1 MLIDTHCHLDASEF
15 DADRSAIAAMAL
27 QKGVGLVVVPAVM
40 RSNFAVVQAL
50 ANEYPHCAYAL
61 GIHPLYVDQSQES
74 DLADLGVMI
83 EQSLTTQNHPV
94 AIGEIGLDFFVDEA
108 TQNGGRERQEYF
120 FSEQLKIARD
130 FDLPVIL
137 HVRRSVDDVLKHLR
151 RIKVSGGI
159 AHAFNGSFQQANE
172 FIKLGFKL
180 GFGGAMT
187 YPRALKIRELA
198 TTLPLEA
205 VVLETDAP
213 DIPPEWLGHHGRNSP
228 SELLR
233 ISEVFGQLRGLNSTQ
248 VADITTKNALQVLP
262 KLAQLCTP
270 PHVLL

>member
-15 DADRSAIAAMAL
+15 DADRAVVTALAL
-27 QKGVGLVVVPAVM
+27 QQGVDLIVVPAVM
-40 RSNFAVVQAL
+40 RSNFATVQTL
-50 ANEYPHCAYAL
+50 ANDYPHCAYAL
-61 GIHPLYVDQSQES
+61 GIHPLYVNQSQES
-74 DLADLGVMI
+74 DLTYLKTLVQETFATNNQL
-83 EQSLTTQNHPV
+83 V

-120 FSEQLKIARD
+120 FSEQLKIASE

-151 RIKVSGGI
+151 RHKIRGGI
-159 AHAFNGSFQQANE
+159 AHAFNGSFQQANQ
-172 FIKLGFKL
+172 FIEMGFKL

-198 TTLPLEA
+198 TRLPLEA
-205 VVLETDAP
+205 IVLETDSP

-228 SELLR
+228 HELLR
-233 ISEVFGQLRGLNSTQ
+233 ISEVLSDLRGLNSTQ

-270 PHVLL
+270 PQVLL